1 MKLKFSKKFLT
12 VLFCLISVMIV
23 FCFVGCGDGSTNN
36 NDNHSSTDDF
46 TSPEENF
53 DMPEELI
60 LDDGKSVV
68 KSTTPN
74 TVASQILTQEDL
86 STLYTEK
93 YSEEIN
99 TKYAS
104 RTESLDNIFNPDA
117 LGQIVL
123 VFDRSEWNKHL
134 DYCDYDLSHEES
146 VKVKGFYFT
155 KDNKEWFFNDIGFR
169 IRGNT
174 SRRRPQLGNEAGNN
188 DYVQAH
194 FALDFEEW
202 ITDEQDEAGV
212 EKKLANC
219 MKGLILKRFKDDPTY
234 SREVYAYNLFRQ
246 NGIWIAPRAAYTRLI
261 IQIDEGD
268 GTFETVDYGIYSM
281 IEEIKKQFLKERTEE
296 TGGYLSSNKGN
307 LWKCLWKS
315 GNGPNFVKDDA
326 NSIGEEEVSFTFA
339 DEDRT
344 IIKDSTNIT
353 YDYDYKGDNDLE
365 EGRTQILAFMEELNN
380 LPNCTDGVNDEND
393 KLAIKNFYTEKM
405 AGDLFLRTYAIN
417 VILGMWD
424 DYWLNNN
431 NFYFYFDKDGKA
443 YFIPYDYD
451 NSLGVC
457 HLGVDAGKA
466 NPYTWGNLT
475 DGKHPL
481 IQKILQVPEYMKL
494 YQKYLLEYSNE
505 DSYFDDDK
513 SIARIKNWQSM
524 IEPYIY
530 SENLVYTDTTTEFI
544 DKPAGWGDS
553 YKDYTIYTP
562 GEMNYFTVRQKSIK
576 DAKLPTLETT
586 GLVLTLDAG
595 DGYFWTGSG
604 DGTDKLYCNF
614 KSGDAFSK
622 IKSSCGFQGWT
633 VWLNGDGLKFG
644 YEKDGHFYWPDGF
657 CDSEGNSV
665 SNGTKFY
672 ESETIYTN
680 WVEFTGSVV
689 PYYFNDWS
697 TITFVFNPADFDC
710 DCPENATVYLM
721 SVNSNWQENE
731 AYILEKQGDGT
742 YSKSFNF
749 DQYIRPGLNSFNGY
763 KFKIKETGAW
773 IGYNEYKHELPEI
786 FAEYK
791 NDMNFRIAY

>member
-1 MKLKFSKKFLT
+1 ML
-12 VLFCLISVMIV
+12 V

-36 NDNHSSTDDF
+36 DEPSSTDEII
-46 TSPEENF
+46 TS
-53 DMPEELI
+53 EELI

-68 KSTTPN
+68 KSTIPN
-74 TVASQILTQEDL
+74 TVASPILTQEDL
-86 STLYTEK
+86 SILYTEK

-99 TKYAS
+99 PKYAS

-123 VFDRSEWNKHL
+123 VFDRSEWDKHL
-134 DYCDYDLSHEES
+134 SYCDYDLSHEES
-146 VKVKGFYFT
+146 VVAKGFYFT

-174 SRRRPQLGNEAGNN
+174 SRRRPQNGNGTGNN

-202 ITDEQDEAGV
+202 LPKGED
-212 EKKLANC
+212 KKLADC
-219 MKGLILKRFKDDPTY
+219 MKGVILKRFKDDPTY

-261 IQIDEGD
+261 IQIQESD
-268 GTFETVDYGIYSM
+268 GTFETVDYGVYSM
-281 IEEIKKQFLKERTEE
+281 IEEIKKQFLKERTTK

-353 YDYDYKGDNDLE
+353 YDYDYKGDKDLE
-365 EGRTQILAFMEELNN
+365 EGKTQILNFMEELNN
-380 LPNCTDGVNDEND
+380 LPSCTDGVNDSAD
-393 KLAIKNFYTEKM
+393 KEKIAKFYNEKM

-417 VILGMWD
+417 VVLGMWD
-424 DYWLNNN
+424 DYWINNN
-431 NFYFYFDKDGKA
+431 NFYFYFDEDGKA

-481 IQKILQVPEYMKL
+481 IQKILQVPEFMKL

-505 DSYFDDDK
+505 DSFFDDDK

-530 SENLVYTDTTTEFI
+530 SKNLVYSDTTTEFI

-595 DGYFWTGSG
+595 DGYFWTGNG
-604 DGTDKLYCNF
+604 NGTNKLYCNF
-614 KSGDAFSK
+614 KSGDKFSD
-622 IKSSCGFQGWT
+622 IIYDGGFQGWT
-633 VWLNGDGLKFG
+633 VWLNGDGLMYG
-644 YEKDGHFYWPDGF
+644 YEKDNRYYWSDWF
-657 CDSEGNSV
+657 CDSKGNSV

-721 SVNSNWQENE
+721 SVNSNWQENDN
-731 AYILEKQGDGT
+731 YKLTKQGDGT
-742 YSKSFNF
+742 YSITLNF
-749 DQYIRPGLNSFNGY
+749 DKFLRPGLSSYNGY
-763 KFKIKETGAW
+763 KFYIKETGAW
-773 IGYNEYKHELPEI
+773 IGYKEYNHELPEI

-791 NDMNFRIAY
+791 NDMNFRVAY

>member
-12 VLFCLISVMIV
+12 VLFCLISVMAV
-23 FCFVGCGDGSTNN
+23 LCFVGCGEKAGGPTNN
-36 NDNHSSTDDF
+36 DDPSSTDDF
-46 TSPEENF
+46 TSSEENF
-53 DMPEELI
+53 VMPEELI

-93 YSEEIN
+93 YSEELN
-99 TKYAS
+99 PKYTS

-123 VFDRSEWNKHL
+123 VFDRSEWDKHLYYCDKSGNKHE
-134 DYCDYDLSHEES
+134 DS
-146 VKVKGFYFT
+146 VVAKGFYFT

-174 SRRRPQLGNEAGNN
+174 SRRRPQEGNGAGNN
-188 DYVQAH
+188 DYIQAH

-202 ITDEQDEAGV
+202 TEDD
-212 EKKLANC
+212 KKLANC

-234 SREVYAYNLFRQ
+234 SREVYSYNLFRQ

-307 LWKCLWKS
+307 LWKCL
-315 GNGPNFVKDDA
+315 GANFKDTG
-326 NSIGEEEVSFTFA
+326 SIGEEKVYFER
-339 DEDRT
+339 DGEG
-344 IIKDSTNIT
+344 NILKFVRNT
-353 YDYDYKGDNDLE
+353 VAYDYKSDDFAKAEKEL
-365 EGRTQILAFMEELNN
+365 TDFIAELNN

-424 DYWLNNN
+424 DYWINNN
-431 NFYFYFDKDGKA
+431 NFYFYFDEDEKA

-457 HLGVDAGKA
+457 HMGVDAGKA

-494 YQKYLLEYSNE
+494 YRQYLLEYSNE
-505 DSYFDDDK
+505 DSFFDDDK
-513 SIARIKNWQSM
+513 SIARIKKWQSM

-530 SENLVYTDTTTEFI
+530 SDKLIYSDTFPSLEDKSATEGWANTYKPYTL
-544 DKPAGWGDS
+544 
-553 YKDYTIYTP
+553 YTP
-562 GEMNYFTVRQKSIK
+562 GEWNYFTVRQNTIK
-576 DAKLPTLETT
+576 NAKLSGSNSNPSSE
-586 GLVLTLDAG
+586 LVLTLDAG

-672 ESETIYTN
+672 ESATVYTK
-680 WVEFTGSVV
+680 WIDFTGSVV

-773 IGYNEYKHELPEI
+773 IGYKEYNHELPEI
-786 FAEYK
+786 FAEYSDAY
-791 NDMNFRIAY
+791 NLRIAY

>member
-1 MKLKFSKKFLT
+1 
-12 VLFCLISVMIV
+12 MIV
-23 FCFVGCGDGSTNN
+23 FCFVGCGDKAGGSTNN
-36 NDNHSSTDDF
+36 D
-46 TSPEENF
+46 
-53 DMPEELI
+53 
-60 LDDGKSVV
+60 DDGKNPISPSDEN
-68 KSTTPN
+68 KLFMFEEEMNP
-74 TVASQILTQEDL
+74 E
-86 STLYTEK
+86 
-93 YSEEIN
+93 YS
-99 TKYAS
+99 S
-104 RTESLDNIFNPDA
+104 RTEALDTIFNPDE
-117 LGQIVL
+117 LGEIVL
-123 VFDRSEWNKHL
+123 VIDRSEWKKHL
-134 DYCDYDLSHEES
+134 YYCDNSWNQHEDS
-146 VKVKGFYFT
+146 VVAKGFYFK
-155 KDNKEWFFNDIGFR
+155 KDNKEWFFKDIGFR

-174 SRRRPQLGNEAGNN
+174 SRRRPQLGNEAENN

-202 ITDEQDEAGV
+202 TEDD
-212 EKKLANC
+212 KKLANC

-234 SREVYAYNLFRQ
+234 SREIYSYNLFRQ
-246 NGIWIAPRAAYTRLI
+246 NGIWISPRAAYTRLI

-307 LWKCLWKS
+307 LWKCL
-315 GNGPNFVKDDA
+315 GANFKDTY
-326 NSIGEEEVSFTFA
+326 SIGEEDVYFEKDKNGNITNFVRNTFA
-339 DEDRT
+339 
-344 IIKDSTNIT
+344 
-353 YDYDYKGDNDLE
+353 YDYKSDDFDSAK
-365 EGRTQILAFMEELNN
+365 TQLLDFIEELNN
-380 LPNCTDGVNDEND
+380 LPNCTDGYNDEAD
-393 KLAIKNFYTEKM
+393 IETIELFYTKKM
-405 AGDLFLRTYAIN
+405 DGDLFLKTYAIN

-424 DYWLNNN
+424 DYWINNN
-431 NFYFYFDKDGKA
+431 NYYFYFDKGGKA

-466 NPYTWGNLT
+466 NPFEWGNLT

-530 SENLVYTDTTTEFI
+530 SENLVYADTTTEFI

-553 YKDYTIYTP
+553 YKNYTIYTP
-562 GEMNYFTVRQKSIK
+562 GEMNYFTVRQNSIK
-576 DAKLPTLETT
+576 DAKLPGSNSNPSNE
-586 GLVLTLDAG
+586 LVLTLDAG
-595 DGYFWTGSG
+595 DGYFYTGNG
-604 DGTDKLYCNF
+604 NGTNKLYCNF
-614 KSGDAFSK
+614 KSGDKFSD
-622 IKSSCGFQGWT
+622 IIYDGGFQGWT
-633 VWLNGDGLKFG
+633 VWLNGDGLKYG
-644 YEKDGHFYWPDGF
+644 YEKEGRYYWPDWF
-657 CDSEGNSV
+657 CDSKGNSV

-697 TITFVFNPADFDC
+697 TITFVFNPADFNC

-763 KFKIKETGAW
+763 KFYINGTW
-773 IGYNEYKHELPEI
+773 IGYKEYKHELPEI
-786 FAEYK
+786 FAEHSDSY
-791 NDMNFRIAY
+791 NLRIAY